1 MKIKRYQQGGGVTYL
16 PYIGKVAGAA
26 SPSTSSSPKSG
37 GLDDTTSGL
46 LAKNG
51 LPSDHAYFMSQIASL
66 YTYDPFTS
74 DSTNTSTKLL
84 MLHSLANNMMYNKG
98 LSDSAWKEI
107 ESTEAGGDVAM
118 SSSGRL
124 YAIDSE
130 GSIKTISPES
140 YYQNKDKYQLLTNTE
155 LLNYRDTN
163 TSAAFNTSILPD
175 LQNITSMKSIV
186 EYLQNT
192 ITKFGTT
199 EMKNKNSALTVQE
212 KNQISNGMQTL
223 IHGNAEGVFKIT
235 QTTHSK
241 TEVQDVN
248 VALKYLWDTLTTDQK
263 KTIIAHTA
271 AEGKDPSK
279 MENVYSILALA
290 LTHHT
295 DTTYDTAM
303 DVEYDSSASK
313 GMGIGGGVK
322 SEQQTQLTYLE
333 MVANG
338 KTTADQWIDLRSNT
352 GKSNIYFVGNPYQVL
367 DHSNKPVKSES
378 ISKMLLD
385 SQIGQIVDQSSVSF
399 GNKILGAQD
408 KAKILYD
415 SQSPM
420 YRVNLPYDV
429 EYYNNTGKY
438 KPDMDAQENFDK
450 LIKWIND
457 TNPTQI
463 MITQKMKDLKLNLDV
478 VVDDQGRKHYKFKNN
493 KEFIMMTGVT
503 SHRAVDISDK
513 WKGKLSNEE
522 ASYLYDYLDEHTEYD
537 EAFWNI
543 WGDAASTY
551 KSAIFMPIMDSSLA
565 TVGTSGEYIPKSYK
579 TDIQNRTEYNNTIN
593 NIPTNF

>member
-1 MKIKRYQQGGGVTYL
+1 MEIKRYQQGGVTYL

-37 GLDDTTSGL
+37 GLDDTTSEL

-51 LPSDHAYFMSQIASL
+51 LPSDHAYFMAQMESL
-66 YTYDPFTS
+66 YTNDPLTS
-74 DSTNTSTKLL
+74 DSTSTSTKLL

-322 SEQQTQLTYLE
+322 AEQQTQLTYLE

-385 SQIGQIVDQSSVSF
+385 SQVGQIVDQSSVSF
-399 GNKILGAQD
+399 GNKILGAQE
-408 KAKILYD
+408 KAKVLYD

-450 LIKWIND
+450 FIKWIND

-478 VVDDQGRKHYKFKNN
+478 VVDDQGRRHYRFKNN
-493 KEFIMMTGVT
+493 KEFIMMTGVA

-537 EAFWNI
+537 EALWNI

-551 KSAIFMPIMDSSLA
+551 KSAIFMPIMDSALA

>member
-16 PYIGKVAGAA
+16 PYVGKVAGAA

-51 LPSDHAYFMSQIASL
+51 LPSDHAYFMSKMASL
-66 YTYDPFTS
+66 YTNDPLTS
-74 DSTNTSTKLL
+74 DSTSTSTKLL

-98 LSDSAWKEI
+98 LSDSAWKEV

-124 YAIDSE
+124 YAIDSK

-192 ITKFGTT
+192 ITKFGIT

-248 VALKYLWDTLTTDQK
+248 VALKYLWNTLTTDQK

-295 DTTYDTAM
+295 DTAYDTAM

-313 GMGIGGGVK
+313 GMGIGGGIK
-322 SEQQTQLTYLE
+322 AEQQTQLTYLE

-352 GKSNIYFVGNPYQVL
+352 GKSNIHFIGNPYQVL
-367 DHSNKPVKSES
+367 DHSGKSVKTES

-399 GNKILGAQD
+399 GNKILGVQD
-408 KAKILYD
+408 KAKVLYD

-450 LIKWIND
+450 FIKWIND

-478 VVDDQGRKHYKFKNN
+478 VVDDQGRRHYRFKNN

-503 SHRAVDISDK
+503 SHRAVNIQDK
-513 WKGKLSNEE
+513 WKGKLSTDE
-522 ASYLYDYLDEHTEYD
+522 ASYLYDYLDEHTKYD
-537 EAFWNI
+537 EALWNI

-551 KSAIFMPIMDSSLA
+551 KSAIFMPIMDSALA

>member
-1 MKIKRYQQGGGVTYL
+1 MEIKRYQQGGVTYL
-16 PYIGKVAGAA
+16 PYVGKVASAA
-26 SPSTSSSPKSG
+26 SPSTSSSPKNG
-37 GLDDTTSGL
+37 GLDDTTSEL

-51 LPSDHAYFMSQIASL
+51 LPSDHAYFMSQMASL
-66 YTYDPFTS
+66 YTNDPLTS
-74 DSTNTSTKLL
+74 DSTSTSTKLL

-98 LSDSAWKEI
+98 LSDSAWKEV

-192 ITKFGTT
+192 ITKFGTI

-313 GMGIGGGVK
+313 GMGIGEGVK
-322 SEQQTQLTYLE
+322 SEQQIQLTYLE

-367 DHSNKPVKSES
+367 DHSNKPVKTES

-385 SQIGQIVDQSSVSF
+385 SQVGQIVDQSSVSF
-399 GNKILGAQD
+399 GNKILGVQD
-408 KAKILYD
+408 KAKVLYD

-429 EYYNNTGKY
+429 EYYNNTVKY
-438 KPDMDAQENFDK
+438 KPDIYAQENFYTF
-450 LIKWIND
+450 IKWIND

-478 VVDDQGRKHYKFKNN
+478 IVDDQGRKNYKIKNN

-503 SHRAVDISDK
+503 SHRAVNIQDK
-513 WKGKLSNEE
+513 WKGKLSTDE

-537 EAFWNI
+537 EALWNI

-551 KSAIFMPIMDSSLA
+551 KSAIFMPIMDSALA

>member
-16 PYIGKVAGAA
+16 PYVGKVAGAA

-51 LPSDHAYFMSQIASL
+51 LPSDHAYFMSKMASL
-66 YTYDPFTS
+66 YTNDPLTS
-74 DSTNTSTKLL
+74 DSTSTSTKLL

-98 LSDSAWKEI
+98 LSDSAWKEV

-124 YAIDSE
+124 YAIDSK

-192 ITKFGTT
+192 ITKFGIT

-248 VALKYLWDTLTTDQK
+248 VALKYLWNTLTTDQK

-295 DTTYDTAM
+295 DTAYDTAM

-313 GMGIGGGVK
+313 GMGIGGGIK
-322 SEQQTQLTYLE
+322 AEQQTQLTYLE

-352 GKSNIYFVGNPYQVL
+352 GKSNIHFIGNPYQVL
-367 DHSNKPVKSES
+367 DHSGKSVKTES

-399 GNKILGAQD
+399 GNKILGVQD
-408 KAKILYD
+408 KAKVLYD

-450 LIKWIND
+450 FIKWIND

-478 VVDDQGRKHYKFKNN
+478 VVDDQGRRHYRFKNN

-522 ASYLYDYLDEHTEYD
+522 ASYFYDYLDEHTEYD
-537 EAFWNI
+537 EAWWNI

-551 KSAIFMPIMDSSLA
+551 KSAIFMPIMDSALA

>member
-16 PYIGKVAGAA
+16 PYVGKVAGAA

-51 LPSDHAYFMSQIASL
+51 LPSDHAYFMSKMASL
-66 YTYDPFTS
+66 YTNDPLTS
-74 DSTNTSTKLL
+74 DSTSTSTKLL

-98 LSDSAWKEI
+98 LSDSAWKEV

-124 YAIDSE
+124 YAIDSK

-192 ITKFGTT
+192 ITKFGIT

-248 VALKYLWDTLTTDQK
+248 VALKYLWNTLTTDQK

-295 DTTYDTAM
+295 DTAYDTAM

-313 GMGIGGGVK
+313 GMGIGGGIK
-322 SEQQTQLTYLE
+322 AEQQTQWTYLE

-352 GKSNIYFVGNPYQVL
+352 GKSNIQFIGNPYQVL
-367 DHSNKPVKSES
+367 DHSGKSVKTES

-399 GNKILGAQD
+399 GNKILGVQD
-408 KAKILYD
+408 KAKVLYD

-450 LIKWIND
+450 FIKWIND

-503 SHRAVDISDK
+503 SHRAVNIQDK
-513 WKGKLSNEE
+513 WKGKLSTDE
-522 ASYLYDYLDEHTEYD
+522 ASYLYDYLDEHTKYD
-537 EAFWNI
+537 EALWNI

-551 KSAIFMPIMDSSLA
+551 KSAIFMPIMDSALA

>member
-16 PYIGKVAGAA
+16 PYVGKVAGAA

-51 LPSDHAYFMSQIASL
+51 LPSDHAYFMSKMASL
-66 YTYDPFTS
+66 YTNDPLTS
-74 DSTNTSTKLL
+74 DSTSTSTKLL

-98 LSDSAWKEI
+98 LSDSAWKEV

-124 YAIDSE
+124 YAIDSK

-192 ITKFGTT
+192 ITKFGIT

-248 VALKYLWDTLTTDQK
+248 VALKYLWNTLTTDQK

-295 DTTYDTAM
+295 DTAYDTAM

-313 GMGIGGGVK
+313 GMGIGGGIK
-322 SEQQTQLTYLE
+322 AEQQTQLTYLE

-352 GKSNIYFVGNPYQVL
+352 GKSNIHFIGNPYQVL
-367 DHSNKPVKSES
+367 DHSGKSVKTES

-399 GNKILGAQD
+399 GNKILGVQD
-408 KAKILYD
+408 KAKVLYD

-450 LIKWIND
+450 FIKWIND

-503 SHRAVDISDK
+503 SHRAVNIQDK
-513 WKGKLSNEE
+513 WKGKLSTDE
-522 ASYLYDYLDEHTEYD
+522 ASYLYDYLDEHTKYD
-537 EAFWNI
+537 EALWNI

-551 KSAIFMPIMDSSLA
+551 KSAIFMPIMDSALA

>member
-1 MKIKRYQQGGGVTYL
+1 MKIKRYQQGGVTYL
-16 PYIGKVAGAA
+16 PYVGKVAGAA
-26 SPSTSSSPKSG
+26 SPSTSSSPKNG

-51 LPSDHAYFMSQIASL
+51 LPSDHAYFMSQMASL
-66 YTYDPFTS
+66 YTNDPLTS
-74 DSTNTSTKLL
+74 DSTSTSTKLL

-98 LSDSAWKEI
+98 LSDSAWKEV

-140 YYQNKDKYQLLTNTE
+140 YYQNQDKYQLLTNTE

-313 GMGIGGGVK
+313 GMGIGGGIK

-408 KAKILYD
+408 KAKVLYD

-450 LIKWIND
+450 FIKWIND

-537 EAFWNI
+537 EALWNI

>member
-16 PYIGKVAGAA
+16 PYVGKVAGAA

-51 LPSDHAYFMSQIASL
+51 LPSDHAYFMSKMASL
-66 YTYDPFTS
+66 YTNDPLTS
-74 DSTNTSTKLL
+74 DSTSTSTKLL

-98 LSDSAWKEI
+98 LSDSAWKEV

-124 YAIDSE
+124 YAIDSK

-192 ITKFGTT
+192 ITKFGIT

-248 VALKYLWDTLTTDQK
+248 VALKYLWNTLTTDQK

-295 DTTYDTAM
+295 DTAYDTAM

-313 GMGIGGGVK
+313 GMGIGGGIK
-322 SEQQTQLTYLE
+322 AEQQTQLTYLE

-352 GKSNIYFVGNPYQVL
+352 GKSNIHFIGNPYQVL
-367 DHSNKPVKSES
+367 DHSGKSVKTES

-399 GNKILGAQD
+399 GNKILGVQD
-408 KAKILYD
+408 KAKVLYD

-420 YRVNLPYDV
+420 YRVNLPSDV

-450 LIKWIND
+450 FIKWIND

-503 SHRAVDISDK
+503 SHRAVNIQDK
-513 WKGKLSNEE
+513 WKGKLSTDE
-522 ASYLYDYLDEHTEYD
+522 ASYLYDYLDEHTKYD
-537 EAFWNI
+537 EALWNI

-551 KSAIFMPIMDSSLA
+551 KSAIFMPIMDSALA

>member
-16 PYIGKVAGAA
+16 PYVGKVAGAT

-51 LPSDHAYFMSQIASL
+51 LPSDHAYFMSQMASL
-66 YTYDPFTS
+66 YTNDPLTS
-74 DSTNTSTKLL
+74 DSTSTSTKLL

-98 LSDSAWKEI
+98 LSDSAWKEV

-279 MENVYSILALA
+279 MENVYSILALS

-295 DTTYDTAM
+295 DTAYDTAM

-313 GMGIGGGVK
+313 GMGIGGGIK
-322 SEQQTQLTYLE
+322 AEQQTQLTYLE

-367 DHSNKPVKSES
+367 DHSNKPVKTES

-385 SQIGQIVDQSSVSF
+385 SQVGQIVDQSSVSF
-399 GNKILGAQD
+399 GNKILGIQD
-408 KAKILYD
+408 KAKVLYD

-450 LIKWIND
+450 FIKWIND

-463 MITQKMKDLKLNLDV
+463 MITQKMKELKLNLDV
-478 VVDDQGRKHYKFKNN
+478 VVDDQGRRHYRFKNN

-503 SHRAVDISDK
+503 SHRAVNIQDK
-513 WKGKLSNEE
+513 WKGKLSTDE

-537 EAFWNI
+537 ESFWNI

-551 KSAIFMPIMDSSLA
+551 KSAIFMPIMDSALA

>member
-1 MKIKRYQQGGGVTYL
+1 MEIKRYQQGGVTYL
-16 PYIGKVAGAA
+16 PYIGKVAGVA

-51 LPSDHAYFMSQIASL
+51 LPSDHAYFMAQMKSL
-66 YTYDPFTS
+66 YTNDPFTS
-74 DSTNTSTKLL
+74 DSTSTSTKLL

-295 DTTYDTAM
+295 DTFYDSAM

-385 SQIGQIVDQSSVSF
+385 SQVGQIVDQSSVSF
-399 GNKILGAQD
+399 GNKILGAQE
-408 KAKILYD
+408 KAKVLYD

-438 KPDMDAQENFDK
+438 KPDIDAQENFDK
-450 LIKWIND
+450 FIKWVND

-478 VVDDQGRKHYKFKNN
+478 VVDDQGRRHYRFKNN

-537 EAFWNI
+537 EALWNI

-551 KSAIFMPIMDSSLA
+551 KSAIFMPIMDSALA

>member
-16 PYIGKVAGAA
+16 PYVGKVAGAA

-51 LPSDHAYFMSQIASL
+51 LPSDHAYFMSQMASL
-66 YTYDPFTS
+66 YTNDSLTS
-74 DSTNTSTKLL
+74 DSTSTSTKLL

-98 LSDSAWKEI
+98 LSDSAWKEV

-124 YAIDSE
+124 YAIDSK

-140 YYQNKDKYQLLTNTE
+140 YYQNRDKYQLLTNTE

-223 IHGNAEGVFKIT
+223 INGNAEGVFKIT

-248 VALKYLWDTLTTDQK
+248 VALKYLWNTLTTDQK

-295 DTTYDTAM
+295 DTAYDTAM

-367 DHSNKPVKSES
+367 DHSNKPVKTES

-385 SQIGQIVDQSSVSF
+385 SQVGQIVDQSSVSF
-399 GNKILGAQD
+399 GNKILGVQD
-408 KAKILYD
+408 KAKVLYD

-429 EYYNNTGKY
+429 EYYNDTGKY
-438 KPDMDAQENFDK
+438 KPDIDAQENFDK
-450 LIKWIND
+450 FIKWVND

-478 VVDDQGRKHYKFKNN
+478 VVDDQGRRHYRFKNN

-537 EAFWNI
+537 EALWNI

-551 KSAIFMPIMDSSLA
+551 KSAIFMPIMDSALA

>member
-16 PYIGKVAGAA
+16 PYVGKVAGVA

-51 LPSDHAYFMSQIASL
+51 LPSDHAYFMSQMASL
-66 YTYDPFTS
+66 YTNDPLTS
-74 DSTNTSTKLL
+74 DSTSTSTKLL

-98 LSDSAWKEI
+98 LSDSAWEEV

-192 ITKFGTT
+192 ITKFGTE

-248 VALKYLWDTLTTDQK
+248 VALKYLWDTLTSDQK

-279 MENVYSILALA
+279 IENVYSILALA
-290 LTHHT
+290 LTHHI
-295 DTTYDTAM
+295 DTVYDTSM

-367 DHSNKPVKSES
+367 DHSNKPVKTES

-385 SQIGQIVDQSSVSF
+385 SQVGQIVDQSSVSF
-399 GNKILGAQD
+399 GNKILGVQD
-408 KAKILYD
+408 KAKVLYD

-450 LIKWIND
+450 FIKWIND

-503 SHRAVDISDK
+503 SHRAVNIQDK
-513 WKGKLSNEE
+513 WKGKLSTDE
-522 ASYLYDYLDEHTEYD
+522 ASYLYDYLDEHTKYD
-537 EAFWNI
+537 EALWNI

-551 KSAIFMPIMDSSLA
+551 KSAIFMPIMDSALA

>member
-16 PYIGKVAGAA
+16 PYVGKVAGAA

-51 LPSDHAYFMSQIASL
+51 LPSDHAYFMSQMASL
-66 YTYDPFTS
+66 YTNDSLTS
-74 DSTNTSTKLL
+74 DSTSTSTKLL

-98 LSDSAWKEI
+98 LSDSAWEEV

-124 YAIDSE
+124 YAIDSK

-163 TSAAFNTSILPD
+163 TSAAFNTSILSD

-223 IHGNAEGVFKIT
+223 INGNAEGVFKIT

-290 LTHHT
+290 LNHHT

-367 DHSNKPVKSES
+367 DHSNKPVKTES

-385 SQIGQIVDQSSVSF
+385 SQVGQIVDQSSVSF
-399 GNKILGAQD
+399 GNKILGVQD
-408 KAKILYD
+408 KAKVLYD

-438 KPDMDAQENFDK
+438 KPDIDTQEKFDK
-450 LIKWIND
+450 FIKWIND

-463 MITQKMKDLKLNLDV
+463 MITQKMKDLKLNLDIF
-478 VVDDQGRKHYKFKNN
+478 VDDQGRKHYKFKNN

-513 WKGKLSNEE
+513 WKGKLSTDE
-522 ASYLYDYLDEHTEYD
+522 ASYLYDYLDEHTKYD
-537 EAFWNI
+537 EALWNI

-551 KSAIFMPIMDSSLA
+551 KSAIFMPIMDSALA